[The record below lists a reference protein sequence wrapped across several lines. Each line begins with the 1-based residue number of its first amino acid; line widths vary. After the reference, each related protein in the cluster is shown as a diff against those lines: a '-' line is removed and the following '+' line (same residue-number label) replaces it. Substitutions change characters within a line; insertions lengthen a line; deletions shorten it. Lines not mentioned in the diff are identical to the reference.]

1 MKGKVLKWLD
11 DPTLSRIASREVS
24 DPSMWAQRYDATCPS
39 EFYRGYATLLAKI
52 GEALKPSSSPAILHQ
67 LIDAF
72 DLEVKG
78 LSADERR
85 NGANF
90 ALVNVAAYAQAG
102 TVLQVS
108 ATVAVEL
115 VCIARCFVRNQAR
128 GL

>member
-1 MKGKVLKWLD
+1 
-11 DPTLSRIASREVS
+11 
-24 DPSMWAQRYDATCPS
+24 
-39 EFYRGYATLLAKI
+39 
-52 GEALKPSSSPAILHQ
+52 
-67 LIDAF
+67 
-72 DLEVKG
+72 

-108 ATVAVEL
+108 ATVTAEL
-115 VCIARCFVRNQAR
+115 VCIARCFLRNQAR